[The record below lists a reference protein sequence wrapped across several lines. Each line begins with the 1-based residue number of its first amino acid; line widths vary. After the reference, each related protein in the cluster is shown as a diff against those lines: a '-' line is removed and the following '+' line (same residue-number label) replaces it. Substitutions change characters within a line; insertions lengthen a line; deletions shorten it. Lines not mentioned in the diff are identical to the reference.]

1 MSFPVFTSSNSIV
14 FGTWVGTAPIY
25 VITSDSSG
33 NETNSIAKTDIDL
46 VITLSSVES
55 SHSGIVKIN
64 FLNETIGIDQSV
76 LAYNQQ
82 CFLNFNQLSLIS
94 LLETTSI
101 EFSVN
106 GNLQFI
112 EDNKLKLSF
121 AGSAFGDLQ
130 SSVASQSI
138 FTPQLLVN

>member
-1 MSFPVFTSSNSIV
+1 MSFPDFTSSNSIV

-64 FLNETIGIDQSV
+64 FSNEILDINQSV

-106 GNLQFI
+106 GKFNL
-112 EDNKLKLSF
+112 LK
-121 AGSAFGDLQ
+121 
-130 SSVASQSI
+130 I
-138 FTPQLLVN
+138 IN